1 MPGTRSQH
9 TIPRLILASVRLM
22 PIVIKTNLSRLFR
35 SQIKNGFIVSEN
47 TYSVVVV
54 DCSLSFKGR
63 TCYCIYF
70 TF

>member
-1 MPGTRSQH
+1 
-9 TIPRLILASVRLM
+9 
-22 PIVIKTNLSRLFR
+22 
-35 SQIKNGFIVSEN
+35 
-47 TYSVVVV
+47 VVVV